1 MPMSP
6 YRCVTR
12 VPALIGTLVILLGG
26 AGVAWAQESTYNIPA
41 EPLSQALRD
50 YGRESGRQIIF
61 TEDLVRGLTS
71 HEMRGSYT
79 ANTALAHLL
88 DGTGL
93 VARLRPSG
101 AIMIERS
108 SDAQTKGDA
117 INPATGGK
125 RVARLSR
132 APDSGAAQDSQQQL
146 VEITITAAKVRVL
159 DQFTP
164 TGSRLGLTAQ
174 ELPATLDV
182 IGSGEM
188 LGRGFINVEQAADS
202 QAGVISGGSPGDQ
215 SQFSIRGFTG
225 NQITVLQ
232 NGLYIGPA
240 NMTTRDQNSFNVGSV
255 EILKGPASVLYGQ
268 GAVAGVINVVDKAPS
283 FTESSVEMLATV
295 GRFGSSTIG
304 IGGTTHFGDTFAVR
318 ADFSRTSTQG
328 YIDRDPSSTN
338 EGTVTA
344 QWRPR
349 SGLEVQLTV
358 DVLQDS
364 PSTYFGTPLVPASF
378 ATDPLT
384 GVISSS
390 TGLAIDKRMEFV
402 NYNVANA
409 RIHDSQQWPQLLV
422 RWRPN
427 DYLTL
432 ENFAYYFHA
441 NREWLDAEN
450 YVFDAATDLIDRDR
464 FYVMHTQ
471 NLLGDEGSATYK
483 NSIFGLANTTVVG
496 FDYSHLNFDRVRG
509 FPCGEGIYGGAAN
522 GCFPDND
529 PGPGVN
535 PFNPSPGL
543 FGPYLQDGDLVPR
556 RSPTYWND
564 YAGFFEDVIDLASPL
579 KLVTGGR
586 YDRLDLIRQ
595 NFDTQGVAI
604 SNGFSESYTSTNWR
618 VGLVYNVT
626 PYLTPY
632 LSWTTGK
639 DPPGTNNIFLVN
651 APEGLYALSSSSQV
665 EAGVKM
671 SSPDHRGDLTAS
683 VYDIKKSNMLIQVSQ
698 EDQATASQTSKGAE
712 LSGDL
717 KVTSTWTVSAN
728 TAYTD
733 SRYTS
738 FTDPISGAT
747 YGGVAPADI
756 PRWTG
761 NLWTSVRGVGG
772 VPLEI
777 GGGVRFIGNRPGNT
791 SNTLVLDDYS
801 LVDLYGS
808 YEVKP
813 GVLLTARVNNLL
825 NKAYVQWADIYY
837 PNQVMLGEP
846 RYFELSAYMKF

>member
-1 MPMSP
+1 MPKNSYP
-6 YRCVTR
+6 PLPT
-12 VPALIGTLVILLGG
+12 G
-26 AGVAWAQESTYNIPA
+26 AGGTAAPQRAFAPI
-41 EPLSQALRD
+41 LRLQS
-50 YGRESGRQIIF
+50 R
-61 TEDLVRGLTS
+61 
-71 HEMRGSYT
+71 
-79 ANTALAHLL
+79 NALARRLMPAAAL
-88 DGTGL
+88 FLALAPAGASADGTQG
-93 VARLRPSG
+93 
-101 AIMIERS
+101 
-108 SDAQTKGDA
+108 SD
-117 INPATGGK
+117 
-125 RVARLSR
+125 
-132 APDSGAAQDSQQQL
+132 QQL
-146 VEITITAAKVRVL
+146 EEITITAAKVRAL

-164 TGSRLGLTAQ
+164 TGSRLGLSAQ

-215 SQFSIRGFTG
+215 SQFSMRGFTG

-240 NMTTRDQNSFNVGSV
+240 NMTTRDQNAFNVGSV

-268 GAVAGVINVVDKAPS
+268 GAVAGVVNVVDKAPS
-283 FTESSVEMLATV
+283 FTQSEVEMLAAV
-295 GRFGSSTIG
+295 GRFGSTDIG
-304 IGGTTHFGDTFAVR
+304 IGGTTHVGDTFAVR
-318 ADFSRTSTQG
+318 ADFSRTATEG
-328 YIDRDPSSTN
+328 YIERDPSSTT
-338 EGTVTA
+338 EGTITA
-344 QWRPR
+344 QWRP
-349 SGLEVQLTV
+349 SSTLELQLTV
-358 DVLQDS
+358 DLLQDS

-378 ATDPLT
+378 ATDPLS

-390 TGLAIDKRMEFV
+390 TGLALDKRMEFI
-402 NYNVANA
+402 NYNVADA
-409 RIHDSQQWPQLLV
+409 RIHDMQEWPQVLV
-422 RWRPN
+422 KWTPN
-427 DYLTL
+427 DHLTL

-441 NREWLDAEN
+441 KREWLDAEN
-450 YVFDAATDLIDRDR
+450 YVFDPATHLIDRDR

-483 NSIFGLANTTVVG
+483 SSLFGLANTAVVG
-496 FDYSHLNFDRVRG
+496 FDYSHLNYDRVRG

-595 NFDTQGVAI
+595 NFNTQGVEL

-618 VGLVYNVT
+618 VGLVYNVN

-632 LSWTTGK
+632 VSWTTGK

-651 APEGLYALSSSSQV
+651 APEGLYALSSSTQV
-665 EAGVKM
+665 EAGVKAR
-671 SSPDHRGDLTAS
+671 SPDHRGDVTAS
-683 VYDIKKSNMLIQVSQ
+683 VYDIKKSNMLVQVTQ
-698 EDQATASQTSKGAE
+698 EQQATASQTSKGAE
-712 LSGDL
+712 VSGDY
-717 KVTSTWTVSAN
+717 KVTPTWTVSAN
-728 TAYTD
+728 AAYTD

-738 FTDPISGAT
+738 FTDPVSGST
-747 YGGVAPADI
+747 YSDVQPADI

-761 NLWTSVRGVGG
+761 NLWTGVRQVGG
-772 VPLEI
+772 VPLEL
-777 GGGVRFIGNRPGNT
+777 GGGVRYIGSRPGNVA
-791 SNTLVLDDYS
+791 NTLTLDSYA
-801 LVDLYGS
+801 LVDLYAS
-808 YEVKP
+808 YEVEP
-813 GVLLTARVNNLL
+813 GVLLTARVNNLFD
-825 NKAYVQWADIYY
+825 KAYVQWADIYY

-846 RYFELSAYMKF
+846 RYFELSVYMKF